1 MFCSSSTTPPLSL
14 RQLYTRSIPC
24 SAIKLWTLSRA
35 SMGREVYYQDFERE
49 ANLLV
54 VITAFVLIVSIILV
68 NLLVAQLNQAYQH
81 VYTDMQGAITSS

>member
-1 MFCSSSTTPPLSL
+1 
-14 RQLYTRSIPC
+14 
-24 SAIKLWTLSRA
+24 
-35 SMGREVYYQDFERE
+35 MGREVYYQDFERE